1 MYQLFW
7 LLGNIM
13 TMPAY
18 LMTCLGT
25 PCEKKYSFKYAQ
37 NYFSDS
43 SLALIE
49 RASKIRQ
56 EWENN
61 DGYKYVLNK
70 VPKWVQPV
78 LKSNYLESAYDLF
91 DETIKISINNTKK
104 H

>member
-1 MYQLFW
+1 MATRKYNDDASISNDLSW
-7 LLGNIM
+7 H
-13 TMPAY
+13 TMR
-18 LMTCLGT
+18 
-25 PCEKKYSFKYAQ
+25 EKYSFKYAQ

-91 DETIKISINNTKK
+91 DETIKISINNTKSTD
-104 H
+104 